1 MNAILRGESSPP
13 EIAALLVA
21 LKMKGETAEELLG
34 FAQAMRAHCVRVEHG
49 VQREPVVDTC
59 GSGGDGLGTF
69 NISTLAALVVAGA
82 GVKVAKHGNRSI
94 SSRCG
99 SADLLEALG
108 VVLEVEAEEAARSI
122 REAGIAFLFA
132 PRFHPAMKHAQEAR
146 RALRIRTIF
155 NLLGPLTNPANA
167 SVQVVG
173 APSMT
178 AAELMA
184 AALAHL
190 PVERALVVHSSDGM
204 DEISTAGETLVL
216 DVRPKSIRR
225 YTLTAEDFGLL
236 PGRTKDLLG
245 DGVEANLAIAEAVL
259 GGRQGPQRDVVLAN
273 AAAALVAAER
283 AGSWR
288 EGVELAAHAIDS
300 GAAAGKLQSLRIRAR
315 ARGLCSPN

>member
-21 LKMKGETAEELLG
+21 LKIKGETAEELLG

-108 VVLEVEAEEAARSI
+108 VVLEVEADEAARSI

-132 PRFHPAMKHAQEAR
+132 PRFHPAVKHAQEAR

-173 APSMT
+173 APSTT

-184 AALAHL
+184 AALAQL
-190 PVERALVVHSSDGM
+190 PVDRALVVHSSDGM
-204 DEISTAGETLVL
+204 DEISIAAETLVF
-216 DVRPKSIRR
+216 DVRPQSIRR
-225 YTLTAEDFGLL
+225 YTLTAEDFGL
-236 PGRTKDLLG
+236 PPCRTKDLLG
-245 DGVEANLAIAEAVL
+245 DGVEANLAIAESVL
-259 GGRQGPQRDVVLAN
+259 EGRPGPQRDVVLAN

-300 GAAAGKLQSLRIRAR
+300 GAAAGKLQSLRMRAR
-315 ARGLCSPN
+315 ARDLCSRS